1 MSVPST
7 GLSDWEFGPL
17 AVSPRVA
24 AVMCGCG
31 ITKIYDLIG
40 SGELESYLDGSARK
54 ITTRSIRARFERL
67 IARAQ
72 SSQPQNQVRNG
83 PATEA
88 SLASR
93 AARKTA
99 QKGQR
104 TEPPEPA
111 VQRHTGR
118 ASEADTPSPRDQ

>member
-17 AVSPRVA
+17 AVSPRAA
-24 AVMCGCG
+24 AVMSGCG
-31 ITKIYDLIG
+31 LTKIYELIA
-40 SGELESYLDGSARK
+40 SGELESYRDGTARK
-54 ITTRSIRARFERL
+54 ITTRSIRARIERL
-67 IARAQ
+67 LAQAQ
-72 SSQPQNQVRNG
+72 SSQPERRNG

-99 QKGQR
+99 HKGR
-104 TEPPEPA
+104 PTEPPERA
-111 VQRHTGR
+111 IQRR
-118 ASEADTPSPRDQ
+118 AGPLSPRDQ